1 MGNVAVNEFFYLD
14 LLITA
19 FIALLVAW
27 VVMVTPHTAFVDYV
41 NKGQTFGFSIVLW
54 SEVHEV
60 EYNLIEAGILV
71 SSPNIFSKIGLKK
84 LKRPECRLRTVIF
97 QCLATIF
104 SHRLSISCKRAIL
117 CQNNEIC

>member
-1 MGNVAVNEFFYLD
+1 MGNVAINGFFYLD

-19 FIALLVAW
+19 FISLLVAW
-27 VVMVTPHTAFVDYV
+27 VVMVTPHTYFVDYV

-97 QCLATIF
+97 QYLATIF
-104 SHRLSISCKRAIL
+104 SHPKIL
-117 CQNNEIC
+117 QPGPRNLAKIM